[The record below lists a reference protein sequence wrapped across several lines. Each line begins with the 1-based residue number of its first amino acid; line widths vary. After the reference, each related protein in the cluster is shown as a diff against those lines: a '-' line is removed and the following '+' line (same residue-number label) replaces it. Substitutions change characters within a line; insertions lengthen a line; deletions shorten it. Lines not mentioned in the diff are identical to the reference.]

1 MAGPT
6 SGRTLTVVADNSGSS
21 RSASRAVLVYNLCRL
36 GLLVVCLGLGW
47 LAGIR
52 NWLVLIVAALL
63 VSGLLSWFL
72 LRRQRTQMG
81 QAVERAVARGQA
93 RMGARTAAEDAYVDS
108 VLASSSS
115 PAAENGPST
124 SGEQPPP

>member
-6 SGRTLTVVADNSGSS
+6 SGRTLTVVADNSGSP

-93 RMGARTAAEDAYVDS
+93 RMGAHTAAEDAYVDS

>member
-1 MAGPT
+1 
-6 SGRTLTVVADNSGSS
+6 VADNSGSS

-52 NWLVLIVAALL
+52 NWLVLIVVALL

-72 LRRQRTQMG
+72 LRQQRTQMG
-81 QAVERAVARGQA
+81 EAVERAVARSQA

-108 VLASSSS
+108 VLASSPS
-115 PAAENGPST
+115 PATEHGPST

>member
-1 MAGPT
+1 
-6 SGRTLTVVADNSGSS
+6 VADNSGSS

-36 GLLVVCLGLGW
+36 GLLAVCLGFGW
-47 LAGIR
+47 LAGLR
-52 NWLVLIVAALL
+52 GLALIVVALL
-63 VSGLLSWFL
+63 ASGLLSWFL
-72 LRRQRTQMG
+72 LGQQRTQMG

-93 RMGARTAAEDAYVDS
+93 RMGARTAAEDAYVDN

-115 PAAENGPST
+115 LAAEHGPST